1 MKWTLEARRLG
12 GPRYLAI
19 ADAVTR
25 AIDRGEL
32 QNGARLPTHRALAE
46 VLAIDVTTV
55 TRAYAEIQR
64 RGLAQARVGHGT
76 FVLARPPDSP
86 ASPWLAP
93 ADGQFIDLSH
103 NFPAGSPIVPGLRDL
118 AEDAARDLDVGSL
131 LGRQNDIGMTSHRAA
146 GAAYLQS
153 LGVDAASDDIVVCAG
168 AQHGLTLAVAALTQP
183 GDAVLTEETTFYGM
197 RSAAAMLGRALIG
210 VAMDEEGLL
219 PDALEAAYRASGA
232 RVLYC
237 TPTLHNPTTALMRP
251 ARRKAI
257 AEVCSRHKIAVIED
271 DVYGFLLEPRQRP
284 LWCDLRHHAIYIS
297 GLSKSCG
304 PGLRI
309 GYMCVPEPWRRA
321 VGAALRATTLMAAPL
336 EAEIATRLIR
346 AGHIGR
352 LEDAQR
358 TRIAQ
363 RQAIAAEA
371 FRDFDHRAHPLAF
384 HAWLLMPSDWQSE
397 VFATEAK
404 LCGVG
409 VTPASFFNLD
419 PQHTADAVRVCLSAA
434 ATDDTL
440 RKAVTALA
448 DLMRSGNPWSR
459 RTAIV

>member
-1 MKWTLEARRLG
+1 MKWTLEAKRLG

-32 QNGARLPTHRALAE
+32 QNGARLPTHRALAQA
-46 VLAIDVTTV
+46 LAIDVTTV

-64 RGLAQARVGHGT
+64 RGLAQGRVGHGT

-103 NFPAGSPIVPGLRDL
+103 NFPAGSPMVPGLRDL
-118 AEDAARDLDVGSL
+118 AEDAARDLDVGGL

-183 GDAVLTEETTFYGM
+183 GDVILTEETTFYGM
-197 RSAAAMLGRALIG
+197 RSAAAMLGRTLIG

-219 PDALEAAYRASGA
+219 PDALEAACRASGA

-237 TPTLHNPTTALMRP
+237 TPTLHNPTTALMRS

-257 AEVCSRHKIAVIED
+257 AQICSRHKIAVIED
-271 DVYGFLLEPRQRP
+271 DVYGFLPAPRQRP
-284 LWCDLRHHAIYIS
+284 LWCDLRQHCIYVS
-297 GLSKSCG
+297 SLSKSCG

-321 VGAALRATTLMAAPL
+321 VGAALRATTLMAPPL

-346 AGHIGR
+346 AGHIRR

-358 TRIAQ
+358 SRIEQ

-371 FRDFDHRAHPLAF
+371 FCGIEHCTHSLAF
-384 HAWLLMPSDWQSE
+384 HVWLRMPPDWQSE
-397 VFATEAK
+397 VFASEAR
-404 LCGVG
+404 LRGVG
-409 VTPASFFNLD
+409 VTPASFFNLQ
-419 PQHTADAVRVCLSAA
+419 PQQTADAIRVCLSAA
-434 ATDDTL
+434 ASDDVL
-440 RKAVTALA
+440 RKGVTVLA
-448 DLMRSGNPWSR
+448 DLMRSGNPWTHRS
-459 RTAIV
+459 AII

>member
-1 MKWTLEARRLG
+1 MKWTLEVKRLN

-25 AIDRGEL
+25 AIDSGEL
-32 QNGARLPTHRALAE
+32 QNGIRLPTHRALAE
-46 VLAIDVTTV
+46 ALEIDVTTV

-93 ADGQFIDLSH
+93 TEIKFIDLSH
-103 NFPAGSPIVPGLRDL
+103 NFPASAPLVPGLREL
-118 AEDAARDLDVGSL
+118 AEDVARELDIGGL
-131 LGRQNDIGMTSHRAA
+131 LGRQHDIGMTSHRAA
-146 GAAYLQS
+146 GATYLHS
-153 LGVDAASDDIVVCAG
+153 LGVDAVSDDIVVCAG

-183 GDAVLTEETTFYGM
+183 GDSILTEETTFYGM
-197 RSAAAMLGRALIG
+197 RAAAAMLGRNLIG
-210 VAMDEEGLL
+210 VAMDKEGLL
-219 PDALEAAYRASGA
+219 PDALDVACRSSGS

-237 TPTLHNPTTALMRP
+237 TPTLHNPTTAIMPP

-257 AEVCSRHKIAVIED
+257 ARVCSHHKIAVIED
-271 DVYGFLLEPRQRP
+271 DVYGFLLVPKQRP
-284 LWCDLRHHAIYIS
+284 LWRDLRSLCIYITS
-297 GLSKSCG
+297 VSKSCG
-304 PGLRI
+304 PGLRV

-346 AGHIGR
+346 TGYIGR

-358 TRIAQ
+358 ARIRQ

-371 FRDFDHRAHPLAF
+371 FQDIEHLAHPSAF
-384 HAWLLMPSDWQSE
+384 HVWLRMPGSWQSE

-404 LCGVG
+404 LRGVG
-409 VTPASFFNLD
+409 VTPSAYFNLN
-419 PQHTADAVRVCLSAA
+419 PERTADAVRVCLSAA
-434 ATDDTL
+434 ESNDIL
-440 RKAVTALA
+440 RKGVSTLA
-448 DLMRSGNPWSR
+448 DLVRGGNPWTYKS
-459 RTAIV
+459 AII